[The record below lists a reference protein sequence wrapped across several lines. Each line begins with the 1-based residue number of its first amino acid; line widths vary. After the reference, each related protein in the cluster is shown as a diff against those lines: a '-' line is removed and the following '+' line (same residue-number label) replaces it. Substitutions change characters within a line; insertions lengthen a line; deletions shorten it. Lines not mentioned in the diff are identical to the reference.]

1 MANMEQQKI
10 DLEREK
16 IRPLLEKENIN
27 PNSFLATDYL
37 NHFNEV
43 FMLLEMTP
51 DMPDMLEDVLEW
63 KPKSYVEHFRDSGLH
78 AKHLII
84 EAYHLCPDH
93 YRLNFDRLV
102 SRLDYLL
109 LDTIEAAHIARQK
122 ENLSQMTEIIQSR
135 TIKVQ
140 ELISSISAVIN
151 DTSDANQQTDIDDL
165 FDEDLELFSD
175 HKNLSQ
181 N

>member
-1 MANMEQQKI
+1 MPDLEQHKI
-10 DLEREK
+10 EREREK

-43 FMLLEMTP
+43 YMLLEMTP
-51 DMPDMLEDVLEW
+51 DMPDMLDDVLEW

-78 AKHLII
+78 ARHLII
-84 EAYHLCPDH
+84 EAYHLCPDR
-93 YRLNFDRLV
+93 YRLTFDRLV

-122 ENLSQMTEIIQSR
+122 ENLSQMAEIIQSR
-135 TIKVQ
+135 AEKVQ
-140 ELISSISAVIN
+140 ELISGISAVIN
-151 DTSDANQQTDIDDL
+151 DTNDTNQQTDIDDL
-165 FDEDLELFSD
+165 FDDETELFVLED
-175 HKNLSQ
+175 ALGKN
-181 N
+181 